1 MGKAVTHYK
10 KVEQLK
16 NEKQPL
22 RVQKLSMRARK
33 RARAEER
40 EAAEIIPRRY
50 QKPFYERTESEI
62 ESDMC
67 CSECDSDEEC
77 W

>member
-1 MGKAVTHYK
+1 LGKAVTHYK

-40 EAAEIIPRRY
+40 EAAEIRNVIQMR
-50 QKPFYERTESEI
+50 SAG
-62 ESDMC
+62 
-67 CSECDSDEEC
+67 ECAIILNGC
-77 W
+77 NVH